1 MSLLRVREKNQVT
14 LPREVMASLHLQTP
28 GYLQYTILDDGV
40 LIRPVAITAPQES
53 KLSKIRRLA
62 QSVPSAYES
71 MDAADVSINRQR
83 DDWSK

>member
-14 LPREVMASLHLQTP
+14 LPRDVMDSLHLQTP

-40 LIRPVAITAPQES
+40 LIRPVSLNVPQEN

-62 QSVPSAYES
+62 QSVPSAYS
-71 MDAADVSINRQR
+71 SAADADASINQQR